1 MKRTTCASCG
11 CPDLEQFLD
20 LGETPLANR
29 YPATADEAETFYPLK
44 VAVCR
49 LCGLAQLTEVVD
61 DAELYG
67 VDYGFYSGASKAQQD
82 YHRAGAA
89 LLLDR
94 YGEQAKRQTVEVACN
109 DGSLLAHFR
118 DAGCRTLGI
127 DPAAGPVKAARERG
141 LDVIE
146 APLTAAR
153 AQEIRDEYGP
163 AGLII
168 AYNCMAHIA
177 DLPDMLTAIRL
188 LMDRGSVAVVEVQY
202 LPDLLAGNMFDQIY
216 HEHRYFYSLTSLFEA
231 AVRRNLYCVDAEL
244 IELQGGG
251 LRATFTA
258 DPMARRWFP
267 LAGPQRPSDTD
278 HPDAIFAGERWH
290 WTRPDVFRSMQGRVD
305 RVRSHLRSLVHAE
318 LAAGRTV
325 AGYGA
330 AAKATTILNF
340 CGLGPEQLQY
350 VVDTTPYKQGRF
362 VPGVKVPIVS
372 PEHATAHPVDTML
385 LLVPNYLGPVLR
397 ANPHQGRW
405 IVPLPTPAV
414 I

>member
-11 CPDLEQFLD
+11 SPDLEHFLD

-29 YPATADEAETFYPLK
+29 YPATVDEVEIFYPLK
-44 VAVCR
+44 AAVCR
-49 LCGLAQLTEVVD
+49 LCGLAQLTEVVPD
-61 DAELYG
+61 DELYG
-67 VDYGFYSGASKAQQD
+67 VDYGFYSGASQAQQD

-94 YGEQAKRQTVEVACN
+94 YGEQAERLTVEVACN
-109 DGSLLAHFR
+109 DGSLLGHFQE
-118 DAGCRTLGI
+118 AGCRTLGI
-127 DPAAGPVKAARERG
+127 DPAAGPVKVARERG

-146 APLTAAR
+146 APLTTAR
-153 AQEIRDEYGP
+153 AKEIRDEYGP

-177 DLPDMLTAIRL
+177 DLPDMLTAIRTL
-188 LMDRGSVAVVEVQY
+188 TDRGSVAVVEVQY

-216 HEHRYFYSLTSLFEA
+216 HEHRYYYGMESLMRA
-231 AVRRNLYCVDAEL
+231 GMRNDLYCVDAEL
-244 IELQGGG
+244 VELQGGG
-251 LRATFTA
+251 LRMVLSP
-258 DPMARRWFP
+258 DPSAVRFARHEAAVGSERANAIMA
-267 LAGPQRPSDTD
+267 A
-278 HPDAIFAGERWH
+278 ERWT
-290 WTRPDVFRSMQGRVD
+290 WLRPQSFTSMQSRVE
-305 RVRSHLRSLVHAE
+305 RVRDHLRSIIDAE
-318 LAAGRTV
+318 LAAGRTI

-350 VVDTTPYKQGRF
+350 VVDTTPYKQGRY

-372 PEHATAHPVDTML
+372 PEHAAAHPVDTML
-385 LLVPNYLGPVLR
+385 LLVTNYLGAVLR